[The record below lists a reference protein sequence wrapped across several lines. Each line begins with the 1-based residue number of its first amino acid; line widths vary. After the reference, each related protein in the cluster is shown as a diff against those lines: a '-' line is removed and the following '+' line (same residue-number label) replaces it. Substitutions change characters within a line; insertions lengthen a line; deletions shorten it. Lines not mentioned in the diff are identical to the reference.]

1 MRATRNN
8 VSVLSEAQRDPAGA
22 AAVALVPIL
31 VVLVA
36 VYFYTLQ
43 PLPIRQSFNKEKAE
57 QVEKPPQAWR
67 NKASRKDLLH
77 VPGHTVAYWGN
88 PKAKYSSK
96 PRLKFR
102 AIVTHYTI
110 DRPAL
115 NFVKYGHSYDKKR
128 GGSFGYHFY
137 VDRDGNIYQGAPLS
151 RRTNHVKPPSH
162 KQRKKIA
169 RHVSN
174 STAIGISFVG
184 GCVKTAD
191 VKRWRCLH
199 ERTTKE
205 QIRAGV
211 AVAQA
216 LQKRYGLTCRSVF
229 GHGEL
234 QHDRESFEGKELAAA
249 IRKGC

>member
-31 VVLVA
+31 VVLLV
-36 VYFYTLQ
+36 VYFYTPQ
-43 PLPIRQSFNKEKAE
+43 PQPISRPVDKGKTEWIE
-57 QVEKPPQAWR
+57 QPPQAWR
-67 NKASRKDLLH
+67 NKASKKDLLY
-77 VPGHTVAYWGN
+77 VPGYQVAYWGN

-96 PRLKFR
+96 PHLKFR

-162 KQRKKIA
+162 KQRRKIA
-169 RHVSN
+169 RYVSN

-184 GCVKTAD
+184 GCAKTAD
-191 VKRWRCLH
+191 IKKWRCLH
-199 ERTTKE
+199 ERTTKA
-205 QIRAGV
+205 QIKAGV

-216 LQKRYGLTCRSVF
+216 LQKRYGLKCSAVF

-249 IRKGC
+249 IRRRC